1 MNVANLVKE
10 RCIVGDTVR
19 FLKPFVGDS
28 GKKVAQIVTDG
39 KKAGAF
45 VQYLCW
51 LVSVK
56 FKLLLNAHAFR
67 WPAQVRQDG
76 K

>member
-39 KKAGAF
+39 KKLARSFSIF
-45 VQYLCW
+45 VG
-51 LVSVK
+51 SS
-56 FKLLLNAHAFR
+56 R
-67 WPAQVRQDG
+67 
-76 K
+76 